1 MSDPRWGEVFS
12 GRLPAEL
19 PSVPKVSTPL
29 VRNPVCPTHCTGNHG
44 VEATIGCPKC
54 SLVVGQLVAHEW
66 HTQEGHYFY
75 TRESVPGYS
84 AVIADCPR
92 CHVPLERIASR

>member
-44 VEATIGCPKC
+44 VEATLGCATC
-54 SLVVGQLVAHEW
+54 RLVVGRIVAHEW
-66 HTQEGHYFY
+66 YTQEGHYFY
-75 TRESVPGYS
+75 TREPVPGYS
-84 AVIADCPR
+84 MTLAFCPQ
-92 CHVPLERIASR
+92 CSEPLGRLAA